1 MSKNHLLLE
10 NLILQPTLGVLMLF
24 LLTKEMDKA
33 KQPTLKIGKQ
43 SRLWSSMWKETE
55 IDNPVYSILT
65 DESSM

>member
-33 KQPTLKIGKQ
+33 KQPTLKIGRQ
-43 SRLWSSMWKETE
+43 SQLSSSMGKETE

-65 DESSM
+65 DESLI

>member
-1 MSKNHLLLE
+1 MSKYPLLLE

-43 SRLWSSMWKETE
+43 SQLWSSMWKETE